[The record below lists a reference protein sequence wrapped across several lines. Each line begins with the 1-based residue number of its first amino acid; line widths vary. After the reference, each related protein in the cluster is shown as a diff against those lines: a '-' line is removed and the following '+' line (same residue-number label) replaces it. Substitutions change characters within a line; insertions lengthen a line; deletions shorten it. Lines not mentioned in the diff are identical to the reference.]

1 MQIGLV
7 HLLQDEIGLKE
18 EMMNLEIESRISHD
32 RIRALST
39 SKSNETI
46 DRKTERAI
54 RVVEAQGDAAVV
66 ERLRELDR
74 EWDID
79 RVLMLNFSAL
89 VFIQLLL
96 ARKNKKWL
104 WGPLIQT
111 PFLFMH
117 ATLGWCPPS
126 LWFRPLGFRT
136 RQEIQAEREVLMDYL
151 KQVPN

>member
-1 MQIGLV
+1 
-7 HLLQDEIGLKE
+7 
-18 EMMNLEIESRISHD
+18 MNLEIESRISHD

>member
-7 HLLQDEIGLKE
+7 RLLQDEIGLKE